1 MDKIKILSLSII
13 VILIVGD
20 LKECLAQCSL
30 ADESCHTLFKS
41 STQAL
46 KDSTEKR
53 LTSLDKTMN
62 VPFGIII
69 GTLCGVVLG
78 GAIPTDYSLDRF
90 ANFIKGGLIGASVGP
105 FYTFEIMS
113 LSKGIKNPFHK
124 WCFKAGANII
134 LPNYEDALFKAGYSI
149 GIGRHYHLSDR
160 VGLRG
165 DVSYSLRQFI
175 LPSQKIRYFY
185 SSERVVKCYDIDFS
199 VGYINTSILLDF
211 KILSLQE
218 FDFYLALGPSL
229 SLAAIDETKFHFL
242 NEEESSDDFDFDY
255 IMDEPGPLFG
265 YPAMLY
271 QLELQRGK
279 WIWQLAFHNSA
290 LDTDEIYPL
299 ISKTRLR
306 TFEFSVGYLL

>member
-53 LTSLDKTMN
+53 LTSLDKTVN
-62 VPFGIII
+62 VPLGIII
-69 GTLCGVVLG
+69 GTLCGAVIG
-78 GAIPTDYSLDRF
+78 GAIPSDYSSEKF
-90 ANFIKGGLIGASVGP
+90 ANFVKGGLIGASMGP

-113 LSKGIKNPFHK
+113 LSKGVKNPSHR
-124 WCFKAGANII
+124 WCFNAGANII
-134 LPNYEDALFKAGYSI
+134 LPNHEDALFKAGYSI

-165 DVSYSLRQFI
+165 EVTYALRQFL
-175 LPSQKIRYFY
+175 LPSQKIRYSY
-185 SSERVVKCYDIDFS
+185 ASERMVKSYDIDFS
-199 VGYINTSILLDF
+199 VGYINTSILLNF
-211 KILSLQE
+211 KLLSLQK
-218 FDFYLALGPSL
+218 FNFYITLGPSL
-229 SLAAIDETKFHFL
+229 SLAAREDTKFHFL
-242 NEEESSDDFDFDY
+242 NEEENPDDFDFDY

-265 YPAMLY
+265 YPAMFY

-279 WIWQLAFHNSA
+279 WIWQLGFQNSMM
-290 LDTDEIYPL
+290 DTDEIYPL
-299 ISKTRLR
+299 ISKTRMR
-306 TFEFSVGYLL
+306 TFEFRIGYKL